1 MDTEL
6 FDIEHFNMAIRNILE
21 IKTEIR
27 SLKEIQSDIIKSA
40 LDEDRNLDEF
50 EVLSLNYLET
60 IINEDEEKLKIFYKH
75 IRAEVK
81 D

>member
-6 FDIEHFNMAIRNILE
+6 FDIDHFNMVIRNILE

>member
-6 FDIEHFNMAIRNILE
+6 FDIDHFNMVIRNILE

-50 EVLSLNYLET
+50 EVLSLSYLET

>member
-6 FDIEHFNMAIRNILE
+6 FDIEHFNMVIRNILE

>member
-6 FDIEHFNMAIRNILE
+6 FDIEHFDMVIRNILE

-81 D
+81 N

>member
-6 FDIEHFNMAIRNILE
+6 FDIEHFNMVIRNILE

-60 IINEDEEKLKIFYKH
+60 IINEDEEKIKIFYKH

-81 D
+81 N

>member
-6 FDIEHFNMAIRNILE
+6 FDIEHFNMVIRNILE

-75 IRAEVK
+75 IRAEVN

>member
-6 FDIEHFNMAIRNILE
+6 FDIEHFNMVIRNILE

-60 IINEDEEKLKIFYKH
+60 IINENEEKLKIFYKH
-75 IRAEVK
+75 IRAEVN

>member
-6 FDIEHFNMAIRNILE
+6 FDIEHFNMVIRNILE

-50 EVLSLNYLET
+50 EVLILNYLET